1 MLKIKTAVIGVGYLG
16 RFHAQKHKSID
27 SCELVA
33 VCDANAEVA
42 SRVAHE
48 LKVDSYSDYTQLKD
62 KVQAVSIVATTSK
75 HYEIAKFFLE
85 NYTHVFLEKPMTVT
99 SEEAQELCDLSK
111 KNNLKLQVGHIERF
125 NPALVSAKEKLKKPL
140 FIECHRLAAFNPRGA
155 DVSVILDL
163 MIHDLDVILS
173 LVDSPIK
180 SVAAVGTP
188 VVTKTLDIAN
198 ARVEFESGAVANI
211 TSSRVS
217 ENAQRKFR
225 VFQKDQYLSI
235 DFGRGDVQ
243 LITKTGE
250 FTGSDVPIDK
260 QNWSLEKGDAL
271 LLETQS
277 FIDAILNDTQVVVS
291 GEDGKAAIELAERIN
306 ACINAK

>member
-1 MLKIKTAVIGVGYLG
+1 MSKLKTAVIGVGYLG
-16 RFHAQKHKSID
+16 RFHAQKHSALEH
-27 SCELVA
+27 CELVG
-33 VCDANAEVA
+33 VCDARPETAKKVAE
-42 SRVAHE
+42 E
-48 LKVDSYSDYTQLKD
+48 LGVKAFSDYKDLKGQVD
-62 KVQAVSIVATTSK
+62 AVSIVATTSM

-85 NYTHVFLEKPMTVT
+85 NNTHVFLEKPMTVNST
-99 SEEAQELCDLSK
+99 EAKELCELSQ

-125 NPALVSAKEKLKKPL
+125 NPALVSAKEKLKKPF
-140 FIECHRLAAFNPRGA
+140 FIECHRLAPFNPRGA

-173 LVDSPIK
+173 LVNSPVK

-243 LITKTGE
+243 LMTKTGE
-250 FTGSDVPIDK
+250 FGGSEIPIEK
-260 QNWSLEKGDAL
+260 QEWSLEKGDAL
-271 LLETQS
+271 MLETQA
-277 FIDAILNDTQVVVS
+277 FVDAVINDTPVLVS
-291 GEDGKAAIELAERIN
+291 GEDGKAAIELAEQIN
-306 ACINAK
+306 ACIKI